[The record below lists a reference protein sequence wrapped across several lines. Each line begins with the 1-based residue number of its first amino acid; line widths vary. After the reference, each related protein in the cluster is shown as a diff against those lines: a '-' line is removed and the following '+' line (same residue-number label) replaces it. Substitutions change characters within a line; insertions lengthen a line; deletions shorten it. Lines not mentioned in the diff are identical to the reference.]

1 MRKVVLPKAV
11 PARFLVVSDPS
22 RSEDWGRLTGLSSQG
37 AVVTSLGPLKLGSR
51 VLLSW
56 EIHGQ
61 KFEIEGRVLT
71 AQQEISGYFTSFIFF
86 TRNSD
91 RRKISS
97 FLIDFLS
104 LNIEGASGIRTR
116 E

>member
-1 MRKVVLPKAV
+1 MRKTILPRAV

-22 RSEDWGRLTGLSSQG
+22 RSEDWGRLTGLSPQG
-37 AVVTSLGPLKLGSR
+37 ALVSSLGPFKVGSR
-51 VLLSW
+51 ILLSW

-61 KFEIEGRVLT
+61 KFELEGRVLT
-71 AQQEISGYFTSFIFF
+71 AKQEISGYFTSFIFF
-86 TRNSD
+86 IRTPD

-104 LNIEGASGIRTR
+104 
-116 E
+116 

>member
-61 KFEIEGRVLT
+61 KFELEGRVLT
-71 AQQEISGYFTSFIFF
+71 AKQEVSGYCTSFIFF
-86 TRNSD
+86 IRTPD
-91 RRKISS
+91 RKKISS

-104 LNIEGASGIRTR
+104 LKSEGASGIRTR

>member
-1 MRKVVLPKAV
+1 MRKTILPRAV
-11 PARFLVVSDPS
+11 PVRFLVISDPS

-37 AVVTSLGPLKLGSR
+37 AVVTSLGPLKVGSR

-56 EIHGQ
+56 DIHGQ
-61 KFEIEGRVLT
+61 KFELEGRVLT
-71 AQQEISGYFTSFIFF
+71 AKQEISGYFTSFIFF
-86 TRNSD
+86 IRTPD

-104 LNIEGASGIRTR
+104 
-116 E
+116 